1 MKKRLFSILT
11 VCFVIMSLS
20 LSAFAHGGR
29 TDSSGGHK
37 DNKNKSGLGSYHYHC
52 GGYPAHL
59 HPNGVCPYKSGGSS
73 NSSSSSSSSSYTSV
87 PKTVYAT
94 RVNVS
99 NMPSSIDVGESV
111 KLNGSAYPS
120 NAEDKSISWESSDT
134 SVAKVDSSGNLTA
147 VGVGTVV
154 ISAKTSRGT
163 TSKFNLKVNEVV
175 AESISIEGKKEEI
188 TIEDTTL
195 LSVVFLPENTTY
207 KDYEWK
213 SADESIVSVDEN
225 GKLTALAVGKT
236 TISATH
242 KELSDS
248 FEIEVKPILAESIE
262 ISCVNENT
270 GEEYEELR
278 FEEGTVVALTALV
291 LPDNTTDAKVLW
303 KTDNSDVATI
313 NENGELAA
321 VAEGTVTVTAET
333 SNGLVDTVE
342 IEIYKT
348 SLIVNIIAGIIVFA
362 MGVGVIGIPIFLFVF
377 IKRKIKKNK
386 STGE

>member
-313 NENGELAA
+313 NENGELTA